1 MTTTDQRLAELHSQV
16 PEISPTEAARRMASG
31 ALMLDVREADELAAG
46 SPRGALHVPR
56 SFLELRIE
64 EKAPDRDQA
73 LLLLCE
79 VGIRSLFAAAS
90 LQQLGY
96 REVYSVAGGYSAW
109 KAAGLPCASP
119 PSRLDP
125 EDRRR
130 YARQILL
137 PEIGEAG
144 QQKLGSA
151 RLLLIG
157 AGGLGSPAA
166 LYLAAAGVGT
176 LGIVDDDSVELGNLH
191 RQVLHSQER
200 LGIKKTESARHAL
213 YGLNPSVRV
222 VSHETRLTSSN
233 VESIFQG
240 YDLVVDGSDN
250 FPTRYLASDACLKL
264 GLPHV
269 YGAVER
275 YSGQIGVFW
284 PAAPDGRGPCYRCLF
299 PEPPPPE
306 LAPSCAEA
314 GVLGVVPGI
323 IGVAQATE
331 ALKLIL
337 GIGRPLI
344 GRLLLYDALGGSW
357 RELAITPDPACRYC
371 REGADF
377 PGYIDYEAYCRGT

>member
-1 MTTTDQRLAELHSQV
+1 MTTAAKHLDELRSQV
-16 PEISPTEAARRMASG
+16 PEISPMEAQRRMGAG
-31 ALMLDVREADELAAG
+31 ALMVDVRETEELAAG

-64 EKAPDRDQA
+64 EKVPDHDRP

-79 VGIRSLFAAAS
+79 VGVRSLFAAAS
-90 LQQLGY
+90 LHQLGY

-109 KAAGLPCASP
+109 KAAGLPCDTP
-119 PSRLDP
+119 PRLDP
-125 EDRRR
+125 GERRR

-137 PEIGEAG
+137 PEVGEAG
-144 QQKLGSA
+144 QQRLGSA

-176 LGIVDDDSVELGNLH
+176 LGLIDDDVVELGNLH
-191 RQVLHSQER
+191 RQILHSQER
-200 LGIKKTESARHAL
+200 LGLKKTASARHAL

-222 VSHETRLTSSN
+222 VSHETRLTSAN

-250 FPTRYLASDACLKL
+250 FPTRYLVSDACLKL

-275 YSGQIGVFW
+275 YSGQVSVFW
-284 PAAPDGRGPCYRCLF
+284 PAAPDARGPCYRCLF

-337 GIGRPLI
+337 GIGHPLI
-344 GRLLLYDALGGSW
+344 GRLLLYDALGATW
-357 RELAITPDPACRYC
+357 RELTIPPDPACRYC
-371 REGADF
+371 REGVDF
-377 PGYIDYEAYCRGT
+377 PGYIDYEAYCRGA